1 MSTIASAPHTEERV
15 TLAGKAIRI
24 LKGGSGP
31 ALVTLH
37 HSTGSLGWLPVHDRL
52 AAGSTVHVPDMPGYG
67 QSERPDW
74 ARSPRDLAILM
85 NQAFQV
91 MGLDSVHL
99 VGFGFGG
106 FIAAEL
112 ATMDPSRLA
121 SLTLVGAAGLK
132 PREGEIMDEMLTGYV
147 DYMVAGFRDQAHYEQ
162 IYGATPDPSVRE
174 LWDFS
179 REMTARICWKPF
191 MFSNQLPHLLKGVTA
206 RTLLIWGSEDRI
218 VPPIC
223 GQQYKEAIPGA
234 RLEVIPGA
242 GHYVE
247 YEEPDRIGELITAH
261 VRGA

>member
-1 MSTIASAPHTEERV
+1 VTTTATSSHTEQRITV
-15 TLAGKAIRI
+15 ANRAVRIIR
-24 LKGGSGP
+24 GGTGP

-37 HSTGSLGWLPVHDRL
+37 HSTGSLGWLPLHEQLSASFDVL
-52 AAGSTVHVPDMPGYG
+52 VPDLPGYG
-67 QSERPDW
+67 QSERPEW
-74 ARSPRDLAILM
+74 ARSPRDIAILV
-85 NQAFQV
+85 NQGFEQL
-91 MGLDSVHL
+91 GLEKVHL

-121 SLTLVGAAGLK
+121 TLTLVGAAGIK

-147 DYMVAGFRDQAHYEQ
+147 DYMEAGFRDRDHYVQVFGEE
-162 IYGATPDPSVRE
+162 PEPSVRE

-191 MFSNQLPHLLKGVTA
+191 MFSLQLPHLLGGVSA

-218 VPPIC
+218 VPPIV
-223 GQQYKEAIPGA
+223 GQQYLEALPNA
-234 RLEVIPGA
+234 RLEVLDGA

-247 YEEPDRIGELITAH
+247 YEETQRVADLIAAH
-261 VRGA
+261 AKA